1 MSVFLPWIRIFLAVL
16 AYILFALLA
25 SMIVRRIGKDLKEME
40 GRSSSKVLLIG
51 AITNLCV
58 LATTILLLVFL
69 DKRPIRSLGISFSD
83 KDLAFTIIGAATI
96 FVLAVTFIGLLRI
109 SGKFQVRPH
118 KPVGNF
124 AEILNLSG
132 GLVVLLIVALQE
144 EVLYRGYITLN
155 LLSYGPVVVVITSA
169 ILFTAIHLLTNRA
182 NAFQIVSWLVGGLVF
197 AYIYLISGSIWVP
210 IALHFTTDATN
221 LLVFNIIGQ
230 FSIFKV
236 TPSLKPRQLAI
247 FRVGCAVV
255 LVIALLTLFGPAI
268 QLA

>member
-1 MSVFLPWIRIFLAVL
+1 M
-16 AYILFALLA
+16 
-25 SMIVRRIGKDLKEME
+25 
-40 GRSSSKVLLIG
+40 
-51 AITNLCV
+51 CV

-69 DKRPIRSLGISFSD
+69 DKRPVRSLGISFSD

-96 FVLAVTFIGLLRI
+96 FVLAVAFIGLLRI

-118 KPVGNF
+118 NPVGNF

-182 NAFQIVSWLVGGLVF
+182 NAFQIVSWLVVGSFLP
-197 AYIYLISGSIWVP
+197 ISI
-210 IALHFTTDATN
+210 
-221 LLVFNIIGQ
+221 
-230 FSIFKV
+230 
-236 TPSLKPRQLAI
+236 
-247 FRVGCAVV
+247 
-255 LVIALLTLFGPAI
+255 
-268 QLA
+268 